1 MTLLRLI
8 TTTSKGTHC
17 SFERLPIYV
26 NVLMLGSVNIA
37 LSYLIL
43 NSVLSFT
50 LFQINILFKCCPGT
64 EETLGYYHEKYE

>member
-26 NVLMLGSVNIA
+26 NVLMLGSVNIT
-37 LSYLIL
+37 LRYLIGQGVERKNTRL
-43 NSVLSFT
+43 LLQKNMNNLDRFV
-50 LFQINILFKCCPGT
+50 IM
-64 EETLGYYHEKYE
+64 